1 VLATD
6 THLARRVGTI
16 ALAVIGLATVFFVFI
31 WSRLD
36 LGSHVR
42 IRVYFHTTGGLREGA
57 PFVVGGRT
65 VGRVETIALVPH
77 GASKLLGNEDGIVLT
92 VAIDSGDA
100 PSIDRGGDVFIASRG
115 ALSAKYLELGP
126 APEPTAALKE
136 GDELVGADP
145 PSLDRVLQ
153 RTWDNLQTMGG
164 FAAEIKPELDALRA
178 QIDELR
184 SHFDTTGGNLAT
196 LVPAIERVG
205 TLIDDASNIS
215 AQIHQLREVG
225 LGGEAGAARLQAVI
239 ARGRQMVGDA
249 RVSLDKLSA
258 SADQLRASL
267 ESVRGRLGTRGD
279 EAIAKLE
286 LAIDRTR
293 AVIAKVDPLLAQIDA
308 LNASLAA
315 GDGSLMK
322 LMHDPEF
329 PEDAKELGKILKRHP
344 WRVMDHPP

>member
-1 VLATD
+1 VLAQD
-6 THLARRVGTI
+6 TRLARRVGTI
-16 ALAVIGLATVFFVFI
+16 GLSVIGAAIVFFVFI
-31 WSRLD
+31 WDRID
-36 LGSHVR
+36 WGSHVR
-42 IRVYFHTTGGLREGA
+42 VRVYFHTTGGLREGA

-65 VGRVETIALVPH
+65 IGKVEAIALVPH
-77 GASKLLGNEDGIVLT
+77 AASKLLGADDGVVLT
-92 VAIDSGDA
+92 VAIDSDEAPLLDA
-100 PSIDRGGDVFIASRG
+100 GGDVFIASRG

-126 APEPTAALKE
+126 PPEPTRAIKA

-153 RTWDNLQTMGG
+153 RTWDNLQTMGT

-184 SHFDTTGGNLAT
+184 SHFDQTSGNLAA
-196 LVPAIERVG
+196 LVPSIDRVG
-205 TLIDDASNIS
+205 ALIDDASTIS
-215 AQIHQLREVG
+215 AQIRQLREVA
-225 LGGEAGAARLQAVI
+225 LGGDAGAARLAAVI
-239 ARGRQMVGDA
+239 AHGRAVISDA

-258 SADQLRASL
+258 SAAQLGTSVGSL
-267 ESVRGRLGTRGD
+267 RGRLGSKGD
-279 EAIAKLE
+279 DAIEKLQ

-293 AVIAKVDPLLAQIDA
+293 AAIAKIDPLLAQIDA
-308 LNASLAA
+308 INQSLAA

-344 WRVMDHPP
+344 WRVMDHP

>member
-6 THLARRVGTI
+6 TRLARRVGTI
-16 ALAVIGLATVFFVFI
+16 ALVVMGLAAVFFVFI
-31 WSRLD
+31 YDRIEW
-36 LGSHVR
+36 GSHVR
-42 IRVYFHTTGGLREGA
+42 VRVYFHTTGGVTEGA
-57 PFVVGGRT
+57 PFVVAGRT
-65 VGRVETIALVPH
+65 VGKIESIALVPR
-77 GASKLLGNEDGIVLT
+77 GASKLLGDEEGVVLT
-92 VAIDSGDA
+92 VAIDADEA
-100 PSIDRGGDVFIASRG
+100 PKLDHGGDVFVASRG
-115 ALSAKYLELGP
+115 TLSAKYLELGP
-126 APEPTAALKE
+126 APEPTRPLEA

-153 RTWDNLQTMGG
+153 RTWDNLQTMGT
-164 FAAEIKPELDALRA
+164 FAAELKPEFDALRA

-184 SHFDTTGGNLAT
+184 SHFDRTSGNLAV
-196 LVPAIERVG
+196 LIPAIDRVG
-205 TLIDDASNIS
+205 DLIDDASTVS
-215 AQIHQLREVG
+215 AQIRQLREG
-225 LGGEAGAARLQAVI
+225 ALGGEAGRAKIVALIDHGRVAI
-239 ARGRQMVGDA
+239 AGA

-258 SADQLRASL
+258 SASQLGASL
-267 ESVRGRLGTRGD
+267 DALKGRLGPKGD

-293 AVIAKVDPLLAQIDA
+293 SAIDKIDPLLAQIEA

-344 WRVMDHPP
+344 WRVMDHP